1 MGKQVW
7 LKEIL
12 MTANL
17 MTRIVLALAGLVAL
31 LIGATLLLDPQS
43 LYAGSGLVLDGG
55 ASQLSEIRAPAGL
68 LVLSGLAVLAG
79 SIWLKWATAA
89 LQLTVLVFLGYGVGR
104 VASLALDGVPSD
116 SLVMAMLIEL
126 GIGVLALVLLMVRNR
141 SGASA

>member
-1 MGKQVW
+1 MDKQVW

-104 VASLALDGVPSD
+104 VASLALDGMPSD

>member
-104 VASLALDGVPSD
+104 VASLALDGMPSD
-116 SLVMAMLIEL
+116 SLVMAMLIEWA
-126 GIGVLALVLLMVRNR
+126 IGVLALVLLMVRNR

>member
-104 VASLALDGVPSD
+104 VASLALDGMPSD

>member
-89 LQLTVLVFLGYGVGR
+89 LQLTVLVFLGYGIGR
-104 VASLALDGVPSD
+104 VASLALDGMPSD
-116 SLVMAMLIEL
+116 SLVMAMLIEWA
-126 GIGVLALVLLMVRNR
+126 IGVLALVLLMVRNR

>member
-104 VASLALDGVPSD
+104 VASLALDGMPSD
-116 SLVMAMLIEL
+116 SLVMAMLIEW

>member
-1 MGKQVW
+1 MDKQVW

-17 MTRIVLALAGLVAL
+17 MTRIVLALAGLAAL
-31 LIGATLLLDPQS
+31 LIGATLLLDPQA

-55 ASQLSEIRAPAGL
+55 ASQLSEIRAPAAL
-68 LVLSGLAVLAG
+68 LVLTGLVGLAG
-79 SIWLKWATAA
+79 STWLKWATAA

-104 VASLALDGVPSD
+104 VASLALDGIPSD
-116 SLVMAMLIEL
+116 SLVLAMLIEW
-126 GIGVLALVLLMVRNR
+126 GIGVLALGLLMVRNR

>member
-1 MGKQVW
+1 
-7 LKEIL
+7 

-89 LQLTVLVFLGYGVGR
+89 LQLTVLVFLGYGIGR
-104 VASLALDGVPSD
+104 VASLALDGMPSD
-116 SLVMAMLIEL
+116 SLVMAMLIEWA
-126 GIGVLALVLLMVRNR
+126 IGVLALVLLMVRNR

>member
-1 MGKQVW
+1 
-7 LKEIL
+7 

-104 VASLALDGVPSD
+104 VASLALDGMPSD

>member
-1 MGKQVW
+1 
-7 LKEIL
+7 

>member
-17 MTRIVLALAGLVAL
+17 MTLIVLALAGLVAL

-104 VASLALDGVPSD
+104 VASLALDGMPSD